1 MIKNILF
8 LALGIGFLNPAYSS
22 DTAWQEEMLASHNKW
37 RQSVN
42 ASSLA
47 WSESLAKTAQ
57 TYADSLKAHQ
67 GCKAVHSHTE
77 SLGEN
82 LFWASAI
89 TQTSLSS
96 TGLKTVTDTVQAIT
110 SSEVT
115 DAWGSESSDYSYGTN
130 SCATGKVCG
139 HYTQIV
145 WRETKEVGCGN
156 AVCDDKTQIWVCN
169 YSPPGNYI
177 GQKPY

>member
-22 DTAWQEEMLASHNKW
+22 DTAWQVEMLASHNKW

-42 ASSLA
+42 APALA
-47 WSESLAKTAQ
+47 WSQSLTDTAQ
-57 TYADSLKAHQ
+57 AYADSLKVNQ
-67 GCKAVHSHTE
+67 GCNSIHSHTE

-96 TGLKTVTDTVQAIT
+96 TG
-110 SSEVT
+110 
-115 DAWGSESSDYSYGTN
+115 
-130 SCATGKVCG
+130 
-139 HYTQIV
+139 
-145 WRETKEVGCGN
+145 
-156 AVCDDKTQIWVCN
+156 
-169 YSPPGNYI
+169 
-177 GQKPY
+177 